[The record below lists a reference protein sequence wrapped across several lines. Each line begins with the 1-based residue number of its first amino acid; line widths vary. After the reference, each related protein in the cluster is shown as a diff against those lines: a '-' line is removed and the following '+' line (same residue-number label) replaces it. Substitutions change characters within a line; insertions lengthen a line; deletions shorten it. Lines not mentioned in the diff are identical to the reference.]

1 MLVATSVG
9 AVTYAGSAKCGN
21 VVSVVAKGSE
31 KVKYKSTSCV
41 ADGSLK
47 LGNSQTIFILDW
59 NGISN
64 RRRCFLY

>member
-21 VVSVVAKGSE
+21 VVSVVAKRSE

-47 LGNSQTIFILDW
+47 LGNSQTIFIL
-59 NGISN
+59 G
-64 RRRCFLY
+64 